1 MKNRLEVNLV
11 PRSPTAKGKGGK
23 QSEIW
28 VRDQLEVGKADS
40 DVFKKD

>member
-1 MKNRLEVNLV
+1 MKNRLKVFV

-28 VRDQLEVGKADS
+28 VRDQLEVGKAD
-40 DVFKKD
+40 